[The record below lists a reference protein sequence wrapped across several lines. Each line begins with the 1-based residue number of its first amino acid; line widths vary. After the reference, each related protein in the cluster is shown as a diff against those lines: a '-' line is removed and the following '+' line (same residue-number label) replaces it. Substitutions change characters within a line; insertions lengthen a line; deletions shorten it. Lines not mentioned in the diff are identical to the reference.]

1 MKRST
6 GHRNG
11 YVDATGTDC
20 DLPYSTA
27 CRRVG
32 IAAEKR
38 CTWLAEALKVQ
49 LVADSVTGLGVDY
62 AVLACYR
69 SQKVMVVSVLVAY
82 LDGVVVNIAHG
93 KVVFYPANAHG
104 LELQIGHRARRILRE
119 RLVYPYADFGILRRI
134 ALYQMGA

>member
-1 MKRST
+1 MERST
-6 GHRNG
+6 GHGNS
-11 YVDATGTDC
+11 YVDSTGTDC

-38 CTWLAEALKVQ
+38 CTGLAEALKVQ
-49 LVADSVTGLGVDY
+49 LMADSVTGLGVDY
-62 AVLACYR
+62 AVLACDR
-69 SQKVMVVSVLVAY
+69 SQKVMVVRVLVAY
-82 LDGVVVNIAHG
+82 LDSVVVNIAHG
-93 KVVFYPANAHG
+93 EVVFYPANAHG

-134 ALYQMGA
+134 TLDQMGA